1 MTDEQ
6 QRVAAFRQAFD
17 AVHAPT
23 PTVVDCDT
31 RTLRIRLLREKL
43 QEIETAM
50 EQEQLIE
57 IAKKLA
63 DLLYVVYGITLAP
76 VFREVQRS
84 NMTTVGGTT
93 SADGK
98 WSNPATYSPA
108 DIAPI
113 LDAQRRGRDHQPA
126 PQSYRE
132 HQTALLRDPSTP
144 YWVQRLLPELA
155 QKDPVDVLGALEV
168 LRTLMQRR
176 FHEALRL
183 QSEPPQEPHS
193 MSPRG

>member
-1 MTDEQ
+1 
-6 QRVAAFRQAFD
+6 
-17 AVHAPT
+17 
-23 PTVVDCDT
+23 
-31 RTLRIRLLREKL
+31 LREKL
-43 QEIETAM
+43 QQIDTAM

-63 DLLYVVYGITLAP
+63 DLLYVVYGTAVSYGINLAP
-76 VFREVQRS
+76 VFREVKRS

-93 SADGK
+93 PADGK

-108 DIAPI
+108 DIASI
-113 LDAQRRGRDHQPA
+113 LDAQRHDPA
-126 PQSYRE
+126 PHQTPGSYRT
-132 HQTALLRDPSTP
+132 QRTALLNDPSSP
-144 YWVQRLLPELA
+144 YWMQRLILELE

-168 LRTLMQRR
+168 LRTLIQRR
-176 FHEALRL
+176 FHEAVRL